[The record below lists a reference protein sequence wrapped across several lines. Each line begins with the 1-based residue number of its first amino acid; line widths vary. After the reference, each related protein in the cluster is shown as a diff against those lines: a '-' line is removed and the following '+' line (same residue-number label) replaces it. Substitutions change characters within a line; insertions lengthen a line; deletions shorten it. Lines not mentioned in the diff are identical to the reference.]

1 MQSPKPYYIVAIPEG
16 AVMAELLRLQ
26 KLLSQAFM
34 MYTEPYPL
42 LHLTVGV
49 LSYFQEVE
57 QTFPVLQKISSSLS
71 PFSVKIQG
79 ESCFKA
85 PLLSVGV
92 HIQSH
97 SLNYLAG
104 KLEGS
109 LLQAGFSPHSFLHWD
124 FHISLVNP
132 IFASRRWSNAEFT
145 RACRFV
151 ERHTP
156 SGSAIVSHLEL
167 WSPTFPPLNI
177 LGQFPFAK

>member
-1 MQSPKPYYIVAIPEG
+1 LQSPKPFYIVAIPEG
-16 AVMAELLRLQ
+16 TVMTELLRLQ

-34 MYTEPYPL
+34 MYTKPYPT

-49 LSYFQEVE
+49 FSHCQEVE
-57 QTFPVLQKISSSLS
+57 RAFPILQNISASL
-71 PFSVKIQG
+71 PTFSVKIQG
-79 ESCFKA
+79 ECSFKA

-97 SLNYLAG
+97 LLSCLAG

-109 LLQAGFSPHSFLHWD
+109 LLQAGFSPHSFAHWD

-132 IFASRRWSNAEFT
+132 IFACRRWSNAEFT
-145 RACRFV
+145 RASRFI
-151 ERHTP
+151 ERHAP
-156 SGSAIVSHLEL
+156 SGSATVSHLEL